1 MKRKEIT
8 IFFTNNGFLLQKNK
22 QILKYQLSS
31 VDNYKVI
38 NSQKFTNELIKILK
52 ENKINNRLIND
63 NLILFID
70 NTYKEQDKSLLE
82 FLFKDLS
89 FNKITFINWLT
100 KIKFSTQ
107 YLLVNISYNVAK
119 IYYYDK
125 VLQIPIFNSKY
136 VEILEAYIKVF
147 VNKYKI
153 KSVRLFGEN
162 EYIHKIRDMLEQRT
176 KFKIYVYSEPVLYPL
191 NVLI

>member
-8 IFFTNNGFLLQKNK
+8 IFFTNNGLLLQKNK

-119 IYYYDK
+119 IYYYNK
-125 VLQIPIFNSKY
+125 VLQIPIFNNKY

-147 VNKYKI
+147 INKYKI

-162 EYIHKIRDMLEQRT
+162 EYIYKIRDMLEQRT

-191 NVLI
+191 NILI